1 MLKPSPLLKSRIIGP
16 VTLLL
21 SSLTVALLVG
31 EWLLRMGLPV
41 LPPAFLIYLHPVQ
54 KEAVPTVWERIREYN
69 PWARGRKDDPVLGWT
84 FEPDRLYEGRN
95 EDGEVYSLRT
105 SAAGFFTPDEPDAAR
120 RQLVTLGDSFMSTFY
135 VQEPLPWVLKRV
147 TGLPVF
153 NLAAGGWGVEQYRL
167 AFERHAQGR
176 NSPLVVVF
184 TFNNDI
190 TDVDNW
196 RRWKASGTR
205 LDFMTWIWKNNP
217 DSEIN
222 TGNTWLDA
230 HSLLWNYLKFS
241 YQQLN
246 QQLKKNPSPK
256 DMPAENPAE
265 LKAEHFFSGKED
277 GGFDLVFNG
286 GYQFLHM
293 EPEEFEEGG
302 RYWPYMAA
310 YFDALLKLKKSIEEA
325 GGKMALVWIPAKERV
340 YIPLL
345 PKDRYRNYVTTQSG
359 RLDGLERV
367 LRKFAEKQKISFLD
381 LTDDLTRHAS
391 LGEKLYFTMDGHL
404 NSLGNRVAGE
414 VAGAFIHG
422 LMKGKGE

>member
-1 MLKPSPLLKSRIIGP
+1 MLKHLPLLKSRIIGP
-16 VTLLL
+16 VSLLL
-21 SSLTVALLVG
+21 SSLIVALLAG

-54 KEAVPTVWERIREYN
+54 KEAVPAVWQRIRKYN

-95 EDGEVYSLRT
+95 EDGEAYSLRT
-105 SAAGFFTPDEPDAAR
+105 TTAGFFTPDEPDPAK

-135 VQEPLPWVLKRV
+135 VLEPLPWVLKRE

-153 NLAAGGWGVEQYRL
+153 NLAVGGWGIEQYRL
-167 AFERHAQGR
+167 AFDRHARGR
-176 NSPLVVVF
+176 NVPLVAVF

-190 TDVDNW
+190 TDVNNW
-196 RRWKASGTR
+196 RRWKASGAKT
-205 LDFMTWIWKNNP
+205 DFLTWIWKDNQGP
-217 DSEIN
+217 EIN
-222 TGNTWLDA
+222 SGNTWFDR
-230 HSLLWNYLKFS
+230 HSTLWNYLRFS
-241 YQQLN
+241 YEQFI
-246 QQLKKNPSPK
+246 KNRPDK
-256 DMPAENPAE
+256 DASSASATRFE
-265 LKAEHFFSGKED
+265 AEHFFGGKED
-277 GGFDLVFNG
+277 GGFDLVFNS
-286 GYQFLHM
+286 GYPFLHM

-325 GGKMALVWIPAKERV
+325 GGEMVLVWIPAKERV
-340 YIPLL
+340 YVPLL
-345 PKDRYRNYVTTQSG
+345 PKDRYRNYVTTRSG
-359 RLDGLERV
+359 RLDGLERA
-367 LRKFAEKQKISFLD
+367 LRKFAEKQKMSFLD

-414 VAGAFIHG
+414 VAGAFIRM
-422 LMKGKGE
+422 LIKEKENE